1 MNSIQLEYFLNVAKC
16 GSFTVAAK
24 KLFISQPALSKQV
37 RLLEEELGTLLF
49 IRLPNGVN
57 LTPEGKKL
65 LEQSEDIIR
74 RIKNIPSIL
83 NDLHHTVSG
92 ELNIVCGSFL
102 SRKLMPDL
110 LKRLLALY
118 PGICP
123 RIREMR
129 TTLQPGLLLNGSA
142 DIGIGSTFQNEKR
155 LSCHPIFQ
163 SDFVLIRSSRSKTAA
178 GKRFSK
184 RELSAL
190 PLITYPKGT
199 ILYEAVKK
207 TLHPY
212 PLNVFMDS
220 QSSET
225 IIELVKENF
234 GIAFVP
240 DYLIEPEKRSGI
252 LIGGFDSDV
261 KLTVSYHYF
270 PERPL
275 TPQAKAFIAVIHEKF
290 GIET

>member
-110 LKRLLALY
+110 LKRLLARY

-129 TTLQPGLLLNGSA
+129 TTLQPGLLLNGAA
-142 DIGIGSTFQNEKR
+142 DIGIGSTFQNEER
-155 LSCHPIFQ
+155 LS
-163 SDFVLIRSSRSKTAA
+163 
-178 GKRFSK
+178 
-184 RELSAL
+184 
-190 PLITYPKGT
+190 
-199 ILYEAVKK
+199 
-207 TLHPY
+207 
-212 PLNVFMDS
+212 
-220 QSSET
+220 
-225 IIELVKENF
+225 
-234 GIAFVP
+234 
-240 DYLIEPEKRSGI
+240 
-252 LIGGFDSDV
+252 
-261 KLTVSYHYF
+261 
-270 PERPL
+270 
-275 TPQAKAFIAVIHEKF
+275 
-290 GIET
+290 